1 MLSLYEFLN
10 ERGYEVSEYRE
21 EDIIFTG
28 VCEMFDLNGFTFT
41 FHDKILNIGK
51 AFVDYRGEQSPI
63 VGEQFEIMVDMMQKY
78 HKIGRIAGSKKPLTL
93 ILDWCVI
100 METDNDLHRA
110 QLIYE
115 QLAEVFDIWEGT
127 VYDVI
132 YNEANFEKLYME
144 MEE

>member
-1 MLSLYEFLN
+1 MLSLYEYLN
-10 ERGYEVSEYRE
+10 ERGYEVCEYE
-21 EDIIFTG
+21 EEEVILTG
-28 VCEMFDLNGFTFT
+28 FCEMFNLNGFTFT
-41 FHDKILNIGK
+41 FHDKILNIGRS
-51 AFVDYRGEQSPI
+51 FVDYRGKQSPM
-63 VGEQFEIMVDMMQKY
+63 VGEQFEILVDMMQKY
-78 HKIGRIAGSKKPLTL
+78 HKIGRIVGSKKPLTL

-115 QLAEVFDIWEGT
+115 QLAEVYDLWEQT

-132 YNEANFEKLYME
+132 YNEANFEELYME